1 MTYEFEMPWPPSVN
15 GYWRTFRNRQII
27 SKRGRDYRKNSLLIL
42 EQLGLS
48 NENISSRLSV
58 SVVLNPPT
66 LRKYDVDNFTKAAF
80 DALSVAKFWLDDEQ
94 VDRLTV
100 TKGVK
105 TKGGNIQIKVELDCG
120 YHENH
125 GKKQ

>member
-1 MTYEFEMPWPPSVN
+1 MSYEFEMSWPPSVN

-27 SKRGRDYRKNSLLIL
+27 SKRGREYRKNSLLLLDSI
-42 EQLGLS
+42 GLS
-48 NENISSRLSV
+48 NEELSSRLSV
-58 SVVLNPPT
+58 SVTLNPPT

-105 TKGGNIQIKVELDCG
+105 TKGGNIQIKVEVI
-120 YHENH
+120 
-125 GKKQ
+125 